1 MTAGHSE
8 AMTKPTLMSIHDLR
22 HNLGRVLTEAQH
34 SGQRTVLTRDGKPVA
49 AIISVN
55 DLTHIEML
63 ESGGAIP
70 DIDTNMQNIAD
81 QRASTRRFVES
92 IAAGKRPVR

>member
-1 MTAGHSE
+1 
-8 AMTKPTLMSIHDLR
+8 MTKPTLMSIHDLR
-22 HNLGRVLTEAQH
+22 HNRGKVLTEAQLA
-34 SGQRTVLTRDGKPVA
+34 GQRSVIARDGEPVA

-63 ESGGAIP
+63 TRGLP
-70 DIDTNMQNIAD
+70 MLDVDTDMQNIAG

-92 IAAGKRPVR
+92 IAARERHRM